1 MQFNKLF
8 FAAPILLTTVGWAQ
22 PAADATLSHSESSFL
37 KDAVAGGIAEVKFG
51 QLAEQNASS
60 QQVKNFARRMV
71 NEHSKMN
78 EQLQSLASSKN
89 VELPTD
95 MGIKEKA
102 SYKLLS
108 MKKGTDFDRAYMSD
122 MVKDHEADIS
132 DFEKQADNGK
142 DGDVRAVASRSL
154 PRYATTSQQHSKSP
168 AKSEPLPSNRRRN
181 RDSKTQERQVP
192 AVFPKGESCH
202 GEAKESGTF
211 STLAAAQKHERAVQY
226 FKRA

>member
-1 MQFNKLF
+1 M
-8 FAAPILLTTVGWAQ
+8 
-22 PAADATLSHSESSFL
+22 
-37 KDAVAGGIAEVKFG
+37 KFG

-71 NEHSKMN
+71 NERSKMN

-168 AKSEPLPSNRRRN
+168 AKSEPLPSPNRRRN

-202 GEAKESGTF
+202 GEAKESRDVFNLGGSAKT
-211 STLAAAQKHERAVQY
+211 
-226 FKRA
+226 